1 MQRGGTF
8 TLRQLM
14 RCWPLLY
21 CGSSAG
27 SGTQRTIC
35 FSLSTPSVRIFGNN
49 AHVIMIP
56 TPFVVSPLWS
66 CSRRFYQRT
75 HPRFEPSQ
83 GVATTA
89 SPQQKQQP
97 QKKEKNGKSVKTA
110 TKPELSETSLVKD
123 EVWSTIPVY
132 RVVTHVMR
140 HLWPRGEPK
149 YRALVVISV
158 LCVLAAKIL
167 KVAVPFWFRTI
178 IDTLTPA
185 NAVTNAVTTIGPLQL
200 GVFGL
205 VTAYGITRLTSSL
218 TEELKTALFAPVGSH
233 ASTTIALE
241 LFRKLHSLDLRYH
254 LGRETGVLSKDLDRG
269 SRAFWSLSHALLFMI
284 LPTAFEVVLVCTAL
298 QTNAGPAFIITAL
311 TAVFSYIGW
320 TYVIS
325 IFRSRYRARYNKSD
339 SRVGGLIV
347 DSLLNYETV
356 KYFRRESHEESRI
369 QQEIKKMNHEL
380 MRLDQS
386 MALLNFGQNA
396 IFVIAALVSLYL
408 STSGVLAGT
417 MTVGDVVLIEALL
430 MQLYTPLSFL
440 GMLYREV
447 QSSTQNMQAMIA
459 LLDIENSVTEKPD
472 AKPLQLTSGT
482 IEMRNVT
489 FTFNDIGEQHI
500 VRNLSLI
507 IPGGSTVAFVGPS
520 GSGKSTIF
528 RLLYRFYDPNS
539 GVVLID
545 GQPLQDLQIDSLRK
559 AIGVVPQDTVLFN
572 ETVRYNIR
580 YGRLDATD
588 EEVENAARLAN
599 IHDSIMKMSN
609 QYETSVGERG
619 LKLSG
624 GEKQRVSI
632 ARALLDNPPI
642 LLADEATSALDS
654 ATEMRVMEQLKEV
667 NGKKRTIILIA
678 HRLSTVK
685 DVDIIFVLDGKGG
698 LAESGTHEELLEN
711 NGLYRELWSQQLQN
725 ANREEEEEEEE
736 LKE

>member
-1 MQRGGTF
+1 M
-8 TLRQLM
+8 LR
-14 RCWPLLY
+14 RWIHWPL
-21 CGSSAG
+21 CGTRSVG
-27 SGTQRTIC
+27 VH
-35 FSLSTPSVRIFGNN
+35 FSTLPLRRFENCSNVHMRITTNSVVVPS
-49 AHVIMIP
+49 
-56 TPFVVSPLWS
+56 LWS
-66 CSRRFYQRT
+66 CRRGFHQAT
-75 HPRFEPSQ
+75 HPWLEPSR
-83 GVATTA
+83 GVATGPKKT
-89 SPQQKQQP
+89 STTESSSKQQ
-97 QKKEKNGKSVKTA
+97 QEEEEGEKKEKNEKGVNGGKPK
-110 TKPELSETSLVKD
+110 LSETSLVTD
-123 EVWSTIPVY
+123 EVWSRIPVY

-149 YRALVVISV
+149 YRALVVLSV

-167 KVAVPFWFRTI
+167 KVAVPFWFRMI
-178 IDTLTPA
+178 VDTLTPST
-185 NAVTNAVTTIGPLQL
+185 AVTDVVTTIGPLQL

-233 ASTTIALE
+233 ASTTIAME
-241 LFRKLHSLDLRYH
+241 LFRKLHSLDLHYH

-298 QTNAGPAFIITAL
+298 QTSAGPAFIITAL
-311 TAVFSYIGW
+311 SAVFSYIGW

-325 IFRSRYRARYNKSD
+325 NFRAQYRDRFNKSD

-356 KYFRRESHEESRI
+356 KYFGRESHEEDRI
-369 QQEIKKMNHEL
+369 LKETSKMNHEL
-380 MRLDQS
+380 KRLDQS

-396 IFVIAALVSLYL
+396 IFIIAAVVSLYL
-408 STSGVLAGT
+408 STFGVLAGT
-417 MTVGDVVLIEALL
+417 MTVGDMVLIEALL

-459 LLDIENSVTEKPD
+459 LLDIENSVKEKPD
-472 AKPLQLTSGT
+472 AKPLKLTSGT
-482 IEMRNVT
+482 IEMRNVS
-489 FTFNDIGEQHI
+489 FTFDGKGEQHI
-500 VRNLSLI
+500 LRHLSLT
-507 IPGGSTVAFVGPS
+507 IPGGKTVAFVGPS

-528 RLLYRFYDPNS
+528 RLLYRFYDPTD
-539 GVVLID
+539 GVILID
-545 GQPLQDLQIDSLRK
+545 GQPLPDVQLESLRK
-559 AIGVVPQDTVLFN
+559 SIGVVPQDTVLFN
-572 ETVRYNIR
+572 ETLRYNIR

-588 EEVENAARLAN
+588 AEVENAAHLAN
-599 IHDSIMKMSN
+599 IHDAIMKMPN

-654 ATEMRVMEQLKEV
+654 ATEMRVMQQLKEV

-678 HRLSTVK
+678 HRLSTIK
-685 DVDIIFVLDGKGG
+685 DVDIIFVLDGRGG
-698 LAESGTHEELLEN
+698 LAESGTHEKLLEN
-711 NGLYRELWSQQLQN
+711 NGLYSELWSQQLRKTN
-725 ANREEEEEEEE
+725 GEDDEEDEEEEKS
-736 LKE
+736 KE